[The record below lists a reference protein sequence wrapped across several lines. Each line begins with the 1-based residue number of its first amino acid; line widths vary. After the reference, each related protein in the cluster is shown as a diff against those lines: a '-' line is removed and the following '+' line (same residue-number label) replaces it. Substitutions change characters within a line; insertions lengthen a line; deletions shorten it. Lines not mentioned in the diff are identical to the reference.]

1 LQLLRKGAQQSAVTI
16 AADRSRTLNDSGG
29 PDLMVVRF
37 EGMVNDQGV
46 AP

>member
-1 LQLLRKGAQQSAVTI
+1 MGGAAIDAVNI
-16 AADRSRTLNDSGG
+16 AADRSRTLNDSAG
-29 PDLMVVRF
+29 PDLMGVRF